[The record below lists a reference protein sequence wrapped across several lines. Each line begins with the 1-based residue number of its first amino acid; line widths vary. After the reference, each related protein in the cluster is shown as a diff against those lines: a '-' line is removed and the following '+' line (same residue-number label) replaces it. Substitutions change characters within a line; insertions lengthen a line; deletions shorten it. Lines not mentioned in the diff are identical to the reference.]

1 MLFLC
6 RLAAELQLSLHFS
19 FNVANNKLRHVAL
32 LQR

>member
-1 MLFLC
+1 MPLG
-6 RLAAELQLSLHFS
+6 AELQPSLHFS